1 MAKAKEEDEK
11 RLKEAEKSI
20 SMSLPPARRE
30 MRGESFIA
38 QSEEEAATERF
49 AQLMMECRK
58 VV

>member
-1 MAKAKEEDEK
+1 
-11 RLKEAEKSI
+11 
-20 SMSLPPARRE
+20 MSLPPARNE
-30 MRGESFIA
+30 CEDESSIA